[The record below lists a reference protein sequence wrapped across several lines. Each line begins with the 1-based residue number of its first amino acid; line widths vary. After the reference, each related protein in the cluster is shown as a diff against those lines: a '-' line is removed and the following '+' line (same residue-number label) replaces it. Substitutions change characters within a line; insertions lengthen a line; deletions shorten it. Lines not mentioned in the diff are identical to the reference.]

1 MPGAVAADG
10 MQRRRFQSR
19 IIMHAEIDI
28 SCDHPD
34 STINVG
40 ALEDALRHALA
51 VEQVASAVLSVTVV
65 DNATIHRLNREH
77 LQHDYPTDVISFP
90 LSWSSPDSE
99 TPSVKPDSRSQGAS
113 IEGEIV
119 VSAEYAAEMA
129 PRCGWTT
136 QDELTLYAVHGML
149 HICGYDDLSE
159 SEKSI
164 MRSRERAVFE
174 GLGQMPQYPDDH
186 EPADEGHVSG
196 SSATSADMEERQ

>member
-1 MPGAVAADG
+1 
-10 MQRRRFQSR
+10 
-19 IIMHAEIDI
+19 MHAEIDI
-28 SCDHPD
+28 SCDLPASAID
-34 STINVG
+34 VG
-40 ALEDALRHALA
+40 ALEDALRHALT

-90 LSWSSPDSE
+90 LSWSSPDFKS
-99 TPSVKPDSRSQGAS
+99 PSAKTDRRSQGAS

-164 MRSRERAVFE
+164 MRSRERAVFK
-174 GLGQMPQYPDDH
+174 GLGRMPQYPGDH
-186 EPADEGHVSG
+186 EPPDDGPESHA
-196 SSATSADMEERQ
+196 SAFSADPEEGQ